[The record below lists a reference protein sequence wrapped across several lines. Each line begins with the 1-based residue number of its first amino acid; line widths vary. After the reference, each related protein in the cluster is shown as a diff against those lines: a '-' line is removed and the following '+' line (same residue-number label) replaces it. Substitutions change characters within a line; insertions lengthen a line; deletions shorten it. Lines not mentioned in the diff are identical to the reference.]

1 MKIGIYALWMRPG
14 IVGGTESF
22 LRALLEGFGTVD
34 QENQYLLFTARDNYE
49 SFAPVEEYSNMTR
62 VKCPVDAANRA
73 ARVAW
78 ENLFFDSLVRK
89 SGAEVLYIPIYS
101 KPRSRGDSVPYVV
114 TIHDLQALHYPEY
127 FSKGRVEYMKQAWRH
142 TCRTADLVVVSSEY
156 GKKDLLRFCPE
167 AAGKVRMIYDP
178 VPAGKAVEPGKLAAV
193 LEEYDLREEK
203 YDYCVSS
210 LLPHK
215 NLLTVLKALSLQKE
229 KWRAGRG
236 PEPAKLVISGVGGDR
251 ESFERALGDLR
262 IRDLVVDTGYVSN
275 EERDALY
282 EGCRL
287 FLFPSIFEGFGI
299 PPIEAMRRGKRVV
312 MTKKSCLLEVTK
324 GQATYVE
331 KPMDPD
337 AWTEAMGQA
346 LQLAAGD
353 LEREALS
360 LGTETT
366 GQEEAEDCGGKAP
379 VIFPDYLTETIVPL
393 YVEAFEDARK
403 ARESHK

>member
-1 MKIGIYALWMRPG
+1 
-14 IVGGTESF
+14 
-22 LRALLEGFGTVD
+22 
-34 QENQYLLFTARDNYE
+34 
-49 SFAPVEEYSNMTR
+49 
-62 VKCPVDAANRA
+62 
-73 ARVAW
+73 
-78 ENLFFDSLVRK
+78 
-89 SGAEVLYIPIYS
+89 
-101 KPRSRGDSVPYVV
+101 
-114 TIHDLQALHYPEY
+114 
-127 FSKGRVEYMKQAWRH
+127 MKQAWRH

-156 GKKDLLRFCPE
+156 GKKDLLRFCP
-167 AAGKVRMIYDP
+167 AAADRVRMIYDP
-178 VPAGKAVEPGKLAAV
+178 VPAGKAVEPGTLASA
-193 LEEYDLREEK
+193 LEEYDLREGK

-210 LLPHK
+210 MLPHK
-215 NLLTVLKALSLQKE
+215 NLITVLKSLSTQKE

-251 ESFERALGDLR
+251 ESFERAIADLQ

-324 GQATYVE
+324 GQAVYTSD
-331 KPMDPD
+331 PMDPD
-337 AWTEAMGQA
+337 AWTKAMGEA
-346 LQLAAGD
+346 LAFLEGD
-353 LEREALS
+353 LELEAL
-360 LGTETT
+360 GDK
-366 GQEEAEDCGGKAP
+366 GPEEP
-379 VIFPDYLTETIVPL
+379 VFPEYLTEAVVPR